1 MHGMKALTER
11 QKRILD
17 FIEEFLEREG
27 MAPTVYEIADN
38 FGIKTSTVFAHL
50 KALQRKN
57 QLSRSSKARSIS
69 LNRVKNTVRQMSF
82 VLPVPLLGRINAGMP
97 ADSPEVREGEIYVTG
112 KLVDRA
118 DQKRLF
124 ALRVHGESMREL
136 GIYDEDV
143 VVVNPGAEARP
154 GDIVVALVNNETT
167 VKSYFPLKGGRIEL
181 RPANAE
187 FSTQVYPANQVQ
199 LQGRVIALQR
209 EY

>member
-1 MHGMKALTER
+1 
-11 QKRILD
+11 
-17 FIEEFLEREG
+17 
-27 MAPTVYEIADN
+27 
-38 FGIKTSTVFAHL
+38 
-50 KALQRKN
+50 
-57 QLSRSSKARSIS
+57 
-69 LNRVKNTVRQMSF
+69 MSF

-97 ADSPEVREGEIYVTG
+97 ADSPEVREGEVYVTG

>member
-1 MHGMKALTER
+1 MKALTER

-97 ADSPEVREGEIYVTG
+97 TDSPELREGEVYVTG
-112 KLVDRA
+112 KLVERA

-124 ALRVHGESMREL
+124 ALRVNGESMRDL
-136 GIYDEDV
+136 GIYDEDIV
-143 VVVNPGAEARP
+143 IVNPGAEARP

-167 VKSYFPLKGGRIEL
+167 VKSYFPLKGGRVEL

>member
-97 ADSPEVREGEIYVTG
+97 ADSPEVREGEVYVTG